1 MTLEQEKKHKELMRR
16 SKQNI
21 MDAQRVVRQARE
33 LVRSSRRKSRPS
45 PLLSGVVDRSF
56 NHTKCSPRL
65 NRQSHVRSDLGY
77 G

>member
-45 PLLSGVVDRSF
+45 PLLSGD
-56 NHTKCSPRL
+56 L
-65 NRQSHVRSDLGY
+65 QSYQMFSALESAIPCAI
-77 G
+77 